1 MPPIIYKDHRGN
13 RLPSV
18 TTIIGRFKESGGLL
32 YWANQQGLEGKTL
45 DQARAE
51 VTTPGTLA
59 HKAVEDHING
69 RPETVLSGAG
79 EVIEK
84 ARNAYAAY
92 LHWEAMNRIT
102 FRHTEV
108 SLASEQLRVRRH
120 PRRGRDDR
128 QRAHPARLE
137 MRQRGL
143 RRLSLSARRLRTALD
158 RELSRPPA
166 GRWLSSVPLR
176 QRAGRFLPPLLPH
189 HSTTRPKPSCVMREL
204 FDRVK
209 KAERRLR

>member
-1 MPPIIYKDHRGN
+1 MPPVIYKDHRGN

-59 HKAVEDHING
+59 HQAVEDHING
-69 RPETVLSGAG
+69 RPETALSGAG
-79 EVIEK
+79 EVTEK

-102 FRHTEV
+102 FRHPEV
-108 SLASEQLRVRRH
+108 ALASEQHAFGGTRS
-120 PRRGRDDR
+120 G
-128 QRAHPARLE
+128 
-137 MRQRGL
+137 
-143 RRLSLSARRLRTALD
+143 RTAMSSSCSTGNAPT
-158 RELSRPPA
+158 RSTRTISTSSPPM
-166 GRWLSSVPLR
+166 GCCGTRIIP
-176 QRAGRFLPPLLPH
+176 
-189 HSTTRPKPSCVMREL
+189 TTRR
-204 FDRVK
+204 
-209 KAERRLR
+209 

>member
-1 MPPIIYKDHRGN
+1 VPPVIYKDHRGN

-32 YWANQQGLEGKTL
+32 YWANRLEGKTL

-69 RPETVLSGAG
+69 RPETALTGAG
-79 EVIEK
+79 EVTEK

-92 LHWEAMNRIT
+92 LHWEAMNKIT

-108 SLASEQLRVRRH
+108 SLASEQHAFGRH

-128 QRAHPARLE
+128 Q
-137 MRQRGL
+137 
-143 RRLSLSARRLRTALD
+143 
-158 RELSRPPA
+158 
-166 GRWLSSVPLR
+166 
-176 QRAGRFLPPLLPH
+176 
-189 HSTTRPKPSCVMREL
+189 
-204 FDRVK
+204 
-209 KAERRLR
+209 

>member
-69 RPETVLSGAG
+69 RPETALA
-79 EVIEK
+79 
-84 ARNAYAAY
+84 ARTKSRKRPVT
-92 LHWEAMNRIT
+92 HMPPT
-102 FRHTEV
+102 STG
-108 SLASEQLRVRRH
+108 RR
-120 PRRGRDDR
+120 
-128 QRAHPARLE
+128 
-137 MRQRGL
+137 
-143 RRLSLSARRLRTALD
+143 
-158 RELSRPPA
+158 
-166 GRWLSSVPLR
+166 
-176 QRAGRFLPPLLPH
+176 
-189 HSTTRPKPSCVMREL
+189 
-204 FDRVK
+204 
-209 KAERRLR
+209 

>member
-1 MPPIIYKDHRGN
+1 MPPVIYKDHRGN

-69 RPETVLSGAG
+69 RPETALRGAG
-79 EVIEK
+79 EVTEK

-108 SLASEQLRVRRH
+108 SLASEQHAFGGTLDAV
-120 PRRGRDDR
+120 GMIGNELILLDWKCANAVYADYLY
-128 QRAHPARLE
+128 QLAAY
-137 MRQRGL
+137 GL
-143 RRLSLSARRLRTALD
+143 LWN
-158 RELSRPPA
+158 ENYPGHPPA
-166 GRWLSSVPLR
+166 GGFHFHP
-176 QRAGRFLPPLLPH
+176 
-189 HSTTRPKPSCVMREL
+189 STMRPNPSC
-204 FDRVK
+204 
-209 KAERRLR
+209 

>member
-1 MPPIIYKDHRGN
+1 MSRAARIIYKDHRGN

-69 RPETVLSGAG
+69 RPETALSGAG
-79 EVIEK
+79 EVTEK

-108 SLASEQLRVRRH
+108 SLANEQHAFGGTRS
-120 PRRGRDDR
+120 GR
-128 QRAHPARLE
+128 
-137 MRQRGL
+137 
-143 RRLSLSARRLRTALD
+143 SAMSSSCSTGNAPTRSTRTI
-158 RELSRPPA
+158 STSSPPM
-166 GRWLSSVPLR
+166 GCCGTRIIP
-176 QRAGRFLPPLLPH
+176 
-189 HSTTRPKPSCVMREL
+189 TTRR
-204 FDRVK
+204 
-209 KAERRLR
+209 

>member
-1 MPPIIYKDHRGN
+1 MPPVIYKDHRGN

-69 RPETVLSGAG
+69 RPETALTGAG
-79 EVIEK
+79 EVTEK

-92 LHWEAMNRIT
+92 LHWEAMNKIT

-108 SLASEQLRVRRH
+108 ALASEQHAFGGTLDAVGMIGNELILLDWKCANAVYADYLYSSPPMGCSGTRIIPTTRRWVVSICAAS
-120 PRRGRDDR
+120 PKS
-128 QRAHPARLE
+128 RAISPTTI
-137 MRQRGL
+137 
-143 RRLSLSARRLRTALD
+143 S
-158 RELSRPPA
+158 
-166 GRWLSSVPLR
+166 
-176 QRAGRFLPPLLPH
+176 H
-189 HSTTRPKPSCVMREL
+189 HSTTRPKPSC
-204 FDRVK
+204 
-209 KAERRLR
+209 

>member
-1 MPPIIYKDHRGN
+1 VPPVIYKDHRGN

-69 RPETVLSGAG
+69 RPETALTGAG
-79 EVIEK
+79 EVTEK

-108 SLASEQLRVRRH
+108 ALASEQYAFGGTLDAVGMIGNELILLDWKCPTRSTPTISTSSPPTGCSGTRII
-120 PRRGRDDR
+120 PTTR
-128 QRAHPARLE
+128 QWVVSICAASPKSKAISPITFS
-137 MRQRGL
+137 Q
-143 RRLSLSARRLRTALD
+143 
-158 RELSRPPA
+158 
-166 GRWLSSVPLR
+166 
-176 QRAGRFLPPLLPH
+176 
-189 HSTTRPKPSCVMREL
+189 HSTTRPKPSC
-204 FDRVK
+204 
-209 KAERRLR
+209 

>member
-1 MPPIIYKDHRGN
+1 VPPVIYKDHRGN

-69 RPETVLSGAG
+69 RPETALKGAG
-79 EVIEK
+79 EVTEK

-108 SLASEQLRVRRH
+108 SLASEQYAFGGTLDAVGMIGNELILLDWKCANAVYADYLYQLAAYGLLWNENYPDH
-120 PRRGRDDR
+120 PPVGDFHLCRFAKEQGDFSHHYFPSLDD
-128 QRAHPARLE
+128 
-137 MRQRGL
+137 
-143 RRLSLSARRLRTALD
+143 
-158 RELSRPPA
+158 ELSSDARCNTPC
-166 GRWLSSVPLR
+166 
-176 QRAGRFLPPLLPH
+176 RF
-189 HSTTRPKPSCVMREL
+189 
-204 FDRVK
+204 
-209 KAERRLR
+209 

>member
-1 MPPIIYKDHRGN
+1 VPPVIYKDHRGN

-69 RPETVLSGAG
+69 RPETALTGAD
-79 EVIEK
+79 EVTEK

-92 LHWEAMNRIT
+92 A
-102 FRHTEV
+102 
-108 SLASEQLRVRRH
+108 AYGRRSTGSRSVT
-120 PRRGRDDR
+120 PRFPW
-128 QRAHPARLE
+128 RAN
-137 MRQRGL
+137 
-143 RRLSLSARRLRTALD
+143 
-158 RELSRPPA
+158 
-166 GRWLSSVPLR
+166 
-176 QRAGRFLPPLLPH
+176 
-189 HSTTRPKPSCVMREL
+189 STRSGAPSTRSG
-204 FDRVK
+204 
-209 KAERRLR
+209 

>member
-1 MPPIIYKDHRGN
+1 VPPVIYKDHHGN

-18 TTIIGRFKESGGLL
+18 TTIIARFRESGGLL

-69 RPETVLSGAG
+69 RPETALTGAG
-79 EVIEK
+79 EVTEK

-92 LHWEAMNRIT
+92 LHWEAINKIT

-108 SLASEQLRVRRH
+108 SLASEQYAF
-120 PRRGRDDR
+120 G
-128 QRAHPARLE
+128 
-137 MRQRGL
+137 G
-143 RRLSLSARRLRTALD
+143 TLD
-158 RELSRPPA
+158 AVGMIGNELSTGNAPTRSTRTISTSSPPT
-166 GRWLSSVPLR
+166 GCCGTRIIPTTRRWVVSISAASR
-176 QRAGRFLPPLLPH
+176 RSRAISRTTIFQ
-189 HSTTRPKPSCVMREL
+189 HSTTRPKPSC
-204 FDRVK
+204 
-209 KAERRLR
+209 

>member
-32 YWANQQGLEGKTL
+32 YWANQQGRDGKTL
-45 DQARAE
+45 DEARAE

-69 RPETVLSGAG
+69 RPETALRG
-79 EVIEK
+79 EGDLFEN
-84 ARNAYAAY
+84 ARNAFAAY
-92 LHWEAMNRIT
+92 LHWEATNRIT

-108 SLASEQLRVRRH
+108 SLASEKHAFGGTLDAVGH
-120 PRRGRDDR
+120 DR
-128 QRAHPARLE
+128 QRA
-137 MRQRGL
+137 
-143 RRLSLSARRLRTALD
+143 
-158 RELSRPPA
+158 RPPA
-166 GRWLSSVPLR
+166 TGNAPTRSTPTTSTSSPPTACSGRRTTP
-176 QRAGRFLPPLLPH
+176 
-189 HSTTRPKPSCVMREL
+189 TTRSPAGSTSAASPRSRATSPTTTSPSLDDEAETFLRMRDL

-209 KAERRLR
+209 RAERRVR